1 MKEIRIHGR
10 GGQGSVVLAEML
22 GIAAFKDGK
31 YSLAFPFLGG
41 GGERRG
47 APVQGFARIDDQPVK
62 IREKIQYPDYVIIQ
76 DTSIMDVVDCFAGI
90 KENGTVIVNTHHHE
104 NISCEREDLKI
115 YTIDATK
122 IALEALGRPIMNTV
136 LLGAFAKITGEVS
149 WESVEETIRGR
160 FDGKLAENNVKAARM
175 AYDAVEA

>member
-10 GGQGSVVLAEML
+10 GGQGSVVLAEL
-22 GIAAFKDGK
+22 IGIAAFREGK

-47 APVQGFARIDDQPVK
+47 APVQGFARIDDNPVK
-62 IREKIQYPDYVIIQ
+62 IRERIQYPDYVIIQ

-90 KENGTVIVNTHHHE
+90 KENGVVIVNTRE
-104 NISCEREDLKI
+104 KELKCERDDLRV

-122 IALEALGRPIMNTV
+122 IALETLGRPIMNTV
-136 LLGAFAKITGEVS
+136 LLGAFAKITDEIS
-149 WESVEETIRGR
+149 LASVEKTIRER
-160 FDGKLAENNVKAARM
+160 FDGEMAEKNVKAAEA
-175 AYDAVEA
+175 AYNAV